1 MIIKTVYKNILLVL
15 LVLLGIFMFIFGE
28 FDDSPGGQLLGL
40 LMVIGG
46 IVFLIKGR
54 QRKSLK

>member
-1 MIIKTVYKNILLVL
+1 MKKIYKNILLVL
-15 LVLLGIFMFIFGE
+15 VILLGIFMFIFGE